1 MTEKELKEIE
11 KIGHKIID
19 ENKELFE
26 KLAEC

>member
-1 MTEKELKEIE
+1 MTKDKIKEIE

-19 ENKELFE
+19 ENQKLFD